1 MTDASTP
8 WVDGLDELVRHVEP
22 GSRFSAGG
30 VHYTR
35 IPVAAL
41 VALGEAGIGD
51 LTYIAWGGGLSL
63 EILLAHGAVAE
74 AEICFSN
81 ADVFG
86 LAPRFRRAA
95 ESGALPVRDRTAL
108 QLLTGLRAAAERLE
122 WAPMQAP
129 AGSVFEDRFLRLPTE
144 PPSQRVDAIPLDV
157 LILHAQR
164 ADAAGNVEIEGARA
178 TDVAAVFAAHKVL
191 VTVEERVPVG
201 TLGARSSV
209 VIPRDKVTAVAL
221 APNGAY
227 PTSCLPFYS
236 ADVAAFGRAIM
247 ATDAEQMVH
256 ELSSGP
262 DVPPNLPAAGPD
274 EISLAIREAADVDL
288 DAPWTIDEL
297 LVCWLARTVDDSS
310 ICSCGSSAPLSVAAY
325 MLAKHTH
332 APNASVMTMN
342 GCFVDVGARPVSLGL
357 AEYQDYLTAVIH
369 CGGEDTYHWYY
380 QQGRIT
386 HEAVGAAQI
395 DAYGAANNLWL
406 EKPSGGRLRLPGQG
420 GMGDVANLHS
430 TFLMYLPRHSPLAT
444 TERVLMRSASRAW
457 TDESPESRHG
467 YPQGRMAVLTDL
479 CVMEPTGPDGRLQV
493 TSLHPGVTLEDVQAA
508 TGFAIDATEDCRETV
523 PPTED
528 ELRVLRTEVDPLGL
542 RRLELAPAKERGP
555 LLASLIEIEA
565 EILQRLGSARAMTL
579 TSEGMA

>member
-8 WVDGLDELVRHVEP
+8 WVDDLDELVRHVAP

-41 VALGEAGIGD
+41 LALGEAGIGE
-51 LTYIAWGGGLSL
+51 LTYIAWGGGLAL
-63 EILLAHGAVAE
+63 EILLAYEAVAD

-95 ESGALPVRDRTAL
+95 ESGELPVRDRTAL

-129 AGSVFEDRFLRLPTE
+129 DGSVFEDRFLRLPTE

-164 ADAAGNVEIEGARA
+164 ADDAGNVEIEGARA
-178 TDVAAVFAAHKVL
+178 TDIAAVFAARTVL

-201 TLGARSSV
+201 TLGARSAF
-209 VIPRDKVTAVAL
+209 VIPRDKVTAVTL
-221 APNGAY
+221 APNGAF
-227 PTSCLPFYS
+227 PTSCLPYYA
-236 ADVAAFGRAIM
+236 ADVAAFGRAIT
-247 ATDAEQMVH
+247 ATGIDDMVR

-262 DVPPNLPAAGPD
+262 SGAPALPVVGSD
-274 EISLAIREAADVDL
+274 EISLAIRESADVAL

-297 LVCWLARTVDDSS
+297 LVCWLARTVDDAS

-325 MLAKHTH
+325 MLAKRTH
-332 APNASVMTMN
+332 APGASIMTMN
-342 GCFVDVGARPVSLGL
+342 GCFVDVGERPVSLGL

-395 DAYGAANNLWL
+395 DAHGAANNLWL

-430 TFLMYLPRHSPLAT
+430 TFLMYLPRHSTLST
-444 TERVLMRSASRAW
+444 TEQVLMRSASRAW

-467 YPQGRMAVLTDL
+467 YALGRMAVLTDL
-479 CVMEPTGPDGRLQV
+479 CVMEPAGPGGRLQV
-493 TSLHPGVTLEDVQAA
+493 TSLHPGVTLEQVQAA
-508 TGFAIDATEDCRETV
+508 TGFAIDAAPECGVTA
-523 PPTED
+523 PPTAE
-528 ELRVLRTEVDPLGL
+528 ELRVLRTDVDPLGL

-555 LLASLIEIEA
+555 LLDS
-565 EILQRLGSARAMTL
+565 ILQAEAGILRRLAASRDLTL
-579 TSEGMA
+579 TTEGIA